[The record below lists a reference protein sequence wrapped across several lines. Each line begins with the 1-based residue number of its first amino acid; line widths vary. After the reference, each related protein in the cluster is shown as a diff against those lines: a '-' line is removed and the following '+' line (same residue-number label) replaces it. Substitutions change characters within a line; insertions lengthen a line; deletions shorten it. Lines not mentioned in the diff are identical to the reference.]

1 MNLMNRT
8 RIENID
14 MTMNQGLHIITS
26 SQQRQTI
33 RRPKWHLALLP
44 AAFITEELVI
54 RI

>member
-1 MNLMNRT
+1 MNRT

-14 MTMNQGLHIITS
+14 MPMNQGLHIITS
-26 SQQRQTI
+26 SQQRNKTV

-44 AAFITEELVI
+44 AALVTEELVI